1 MYPRASAWQKFIED
15 AFSIIHTEGSEPA
28 LSDESLADWRR
39 RGGYFVK
46 GLTKKEFYID
56 CAKMEFSSVILAEIE
71 LLLDHITEQR
81 AQVANGIIIG
91 SSPSWTLVSLY
102 YWSVYAGLAWLRL
115 VGRPLVYLYR
125 DDIDKLVGMN
135 IGTEIKH
142 SPKTGTFN
150 FLCDPAFDRGTRTNL
165 QLQASNANN
174 FHEGI
179 WNGISIYFGAHLNTK
194 GLKLTPESR
203 ILNVLCKFNEVQS
216 SWPSQLRNSVNY
228 RPGFSYRAVHGCDN
242 LKLFNLFQKYTG
254 RSLQELVDAYEALA
268 SKTHT
273 KKIENSPENFC
284 EALILRTLVFD
295 ALLNEFRNEIA
306 SRLNFN
312 GKRQRART
320 AYLRSNNLVNEAG
333 QAWPYVSD
341 WQ

>member
-15 AFSIIHTEGSEPA
+15 SFSIIHTEGSEPA
-28 LSDESLADWRR
+28 LADESLADWRR

-46 GLTKKEFYID
+46 GLTKKEFHID
-56 CAKMEFSSVILAEIE
+56 CAKVEFSSVILAEIE

-81 AQVANGIIIG
+81 TQVANGISIG

-125 DDIDKLVGMN
+125 DDIEKLVSMN
-135 IGTEIKH
+135 IGGEAKH

-150 FLCDPAFDRGTRTNL
+150 FLCDPTFDNGTRTNL

-179 WNGISIYFGAHLNTK
+179 WNGISNYFGAHLNTK

-203 ILNVLCKFNEVQS
+203 IVNVLCKFNDVQTW
-216 SWPSQLRNSVNY
+216 WPSQLRNAVNY
-228 RPGFSYRAVHGCDN
+228 RPGFSYRAVHGHDN
-242 LKLFNLFQKYTG
+242 LKLVTLFQKYTN
-254 RSLQELVDAYEALA
+254 RSLQHLVDGYEALA
-268 SKTHT
+268 SKANT
-273 KKIENSPENFC
+273 KNIENTPEYFC

-295 ALLNEFRNEIA
+295 SLLNEFRNEIA
-306 SRLNFN
+306 SRLNFT
-312 GKRQRART
+312 GKRQKART
-320 AYLRSNNLVNEAG
+320 AYLRSNHLVNAAG
-333 QAWPYVSD
+333 QVWPYVGD

>member
-1 MYPRASAWQKFIED
+1 MYPRASAWPKFIED
-15 AFSIIHTEGSEPA
+15 SFSIIKPGCTEPT
-28 LSDESLADWRR
+28 LNDESLSEWRR

-46 GLTKKEFYID
+46 GLTKKVFHID
-56 CAKMEFSSVILAEIE
+56 CAKAEFSSVMLAEIE

-81 AQVANGIIIG
+81 IQVANGITQG

-135 IGTEIKH
+135 IGVKAKH

-150 FLCDPAFDRGTRTNL
+150 FLCDPDFDTGTRTNL
-165 QLQASNANN
+165 QLQASNASN

-179 WNGISIYFGAHLNTK
+179 WSGIENYFGNHINSE

-203 ILNVLCKFNEVQS
+203 IVNVLCKFNEVPPW
-216 SWPSQLRNSVNY
+216 WPSQLRNAVNY
-228 RPGFSYRAVHGCDN
+228 RPGFSYRAVHGYDC
-242 LKLFNLFQKYTG
+242 LKLFQLFPKYTNK
-254 RSLQELVDAYEALA
+254 SLQNLVEAYELHS
-268 SKTHT
+268 SKAHS
-273 KKIENSPENFC
+273 KKIESDPEHFS

-295 ALLNEFRNEIA
+295 ALLNELRNEIA
-306 SRLNFN
+306 TRLDFS
-312 GKRQRART
+312 GKRQNARISF
-320 AYLRSNNLVNEAG
+320 LRKNNLVNSAG
-333 QAWPYVSD
+333 KVWPYVSD
-341 WQ
+341 W